1 MIRINKFLSLCGV
14 TSRRGAE
21 QLISEKRVTVN
32 DVTIDRLGTIVDEEN
47 DVVKVDGT
55 VAGLTRK
62 KFYVLL
68 NKPKMVLTTLHDPFK
83 RKTVQYYVKTLGAR
97 VYPVGRLDYDT
108 EGALILTNDGEL
120 AYRLAH
126 PKYEIKKIYQALV
139 VGAFT
144 ADHAAEVSKGI
155 KLDDGH
161 IGHAE
166 VEILDS
172 IVRRSVVRLTLTEG
186 HKREIKQLMKAVG
199 HHVIDLRRV
208 EFAGLRVDDLKPGR
222 WRHLNHLEIRK
233 LKDMVGI
240 E

>member
-1 MIRINKFLSLCGV
+1 LIRINKYLSLCGV

-32 DVTIDRLGTIVDEEN
+32 DVTIDRLGTVIDEKNDIVR
-47 DVVKVDGT
+47 VDGT
-55 VAGLTRK
+55 IADLARK
-62 KFYVLL
+62 KFYILL

-83 RKTVQYYVKTLGAR
+83 RKTVQYYVKTLAAR

-126 PKYEIKKIYQALV
+126 PKYEVKKVYRALV

-144 ADHAAEVSKGI
+144 ADHATEVANGI

-161 IGHAE
+161 IGRAE
-166 VEILDS
+166 VEILDNM
-172 IVRRSVVRLTLTEG
+172 VRRSVLRLTLTEG

-199 HHVIDLRRV
+199 HPVIDLRRV
-208 EFAGLRVDDLKPGR
+208 EIAGLRVDDLKPGR
-222 WRHLNHLEIRK
+222 WRHLNHIEIRT

-240 E
+240 K